1 MHGFRGRADVDRM
14 MAHTL
19 TSTTQ
24 PDQLDDL
31 LATAVGRFGRPA
43 RMIDWSDPEDA
54 PARILTVAR
63 MRDRL
68 SSSDYHVDDA
78 LVATAIVDR
87 VCDVGLIPR
96 LN

>member
-1 MHGFRGRADVDRM
+1 M

-24 PDQLDDL
+24 HDQLDDL

-43 RMIDWSDPEDA
+43 RMIDWSDPEAA
-54 PARILTVAR
+54 PSRILTVAR

-68 SSSDYHVDDA
+68 SGTDYRVDDA
-78 LVATAIVDR
+78 LVASAIIER

-96 LN
+96 LH

>member
-1 MHGFRGRADVDRM
+1 M

-19 TSTTQ
+19 TTS
-24 PDQLDDL
+24 PHDQIDHL

-43 RMIDWSDPEDA
+43 RTIDWSDPEST
-54 PARILTVAR
+54 PARVRTVAR

-68 SSSDYHVDDA
+68 NASDYRIDDA
-78 LVATAIVDR
+78 LVATAILDR

-96 LN
+96 FH

>member
-1 MHGFRGRADVDRM
+1 M
-14 MAHTL
+14 MAPTFTT
-19 TSTTQ
+19 TSH
-24 PDQLDDL
+24 DQLDDL

-43 RMIDWSDPEDA
+43 RTINWDDPEGT

-68 SSSDYHVDDA
+68 NASDYRVDDS
-78 LVATAIVDR
+78 LIATAIVDR

-96 LN
+96 LQ

>member
-1 MHGFRGRADVDRM
+1 MT
-14 MAHTL
+14 AHTL
-19 TSTTQ
+19 TLTQ
-24 PDQLDDL
+24 HDQIDHL
-31 LATAVGRFGRPA
+31 LAAAVGRFGRPA
-43 RMIDWSDPEDA
+43 RTIDWNDPEDA

-68 SSSDYHVDDA
+68 NGDYRIDNS

-96 LN
+96 IQ

>member
-1 MHGFRGRADVDRM
+1 M

-19 TSTTQ
+19 TTSTN
-24 PDQLDDL
+24 DQLDHL

-43 RMIDWSDPEDA
+43 RMIAWSDPETS
-54 PARILTVAR
+54 PARSKTVAR

-68 SSSDYHVDDA
+68 NGTEYRIDTS

-87 VCDVGLIPR
+87 VIDVGLISR
-96 LN
+96 LQ

>member
-1 MHGFRGRADVDRM
+1 M

-19 TSTTQ
+19 TTTTTTTSH
-24 PDQLDDL
+24 DQLEDL

-43 RMIDWSDPEDA
+43 RTIDWDDPESA

-68 SSSDYHVDDA
+68 NGTGYRIDDS

-87 VCDVGLIPR
+87 ICDVGLVSR
-96 LN
+96 LH

>member
-1 MHGFRGRADVDRM
+1 M

-19 TSTTQ
+19 TTTTTTSH
-24 PDQLDDL
+24 DQLEDL

-43 RMIDWSDPEDA
+43 RTIDWDDPESA

-68 SSSDYHVDDA
+68 NGTDYRIDDA

-87 VCDVGLIPR
+87 VCDVGLVSR
-96 LN
+96 VR

>member
-1 MHGFRGRADVDRM
+1 

-24 PDQLDDL
+24 HDQLDDL

-68 SSSDYHVDDA
+68 SASDYRVDDS
-78 LVATAIVDR
+78 LVATAILDR

-96 LN
+96 LH

>member
-1 MHGFRGRADVDRM
+1 MRGPRVRVDVHRM

-19 TSTTQ
+19 TTTSH
-24 PDQLDDL
+24 DHLDDL
-31 LATAVGRFGRPA
+31 LETAVGRFGRPA

-68 SSSDYHVDDA
+68 NATDYRIDDS
-78 LVATAIVDR
+78 LIATAIVDR

-96 LN
+96 LH

>member
-1 MHGFRGRADVDRM
+1 

-19 TSTTQ
+19 TTTSHD
-24 PDQLDDL
+24 DQLEDL

-43 RMIDWSDPEDA
+43 RTIDWNDPESA
-54 PARILTVAR
+54 PARILVVAR

-68 SSSDYHVDDA
+68 ASGDYRIDPS
-78 LVATAIVDR
+78 LVAAAIIDR

-96 LN
+96 FE

>member
-1 MHGFRGRADVDRM
+1 

-19 TSTTQ
+19 TTTSN
-24 PDQLDDL
+24 DQLDDL

-43 RMIDWSDPEDA
+43 QTIDWNDPESA

-68 SSSDYHVDDA
+68 SSGDYQIDA
-78 LVATAIVDR
+78 SLVAAAIIDR

-96 LN
+96 FE

>member
-1 MHGFRGRADVDRM
+1 M
-14 MAHTL
+14 MAQIL

-24 PDQLDDL
+24 HDQLDDL

-68 SSSDYHVDDA
+68 SAGDYRVDDS
-78 LVATAIVDR
+78 LVATAILDR

-96 LN
+96 LY

>member
-1 MHGFRGRADVDRM
+1 

-19 TSTTQ
+19 TTTSH
-24 PDQLDDL
+24 DQLDDL

-43 RMIDWSDPEDA
+43 RIIDWDDPEDA

-68 SSSDYHVDDA
+68 NGEYRIDDS

-96 LN
+96 LH

>member
-1 MHGFRGRADVDRM
+1 

-24 PDQLDDL
+24 HDQLDDL

-68 SSSDYHVDDA
+68 SGTEYRVDDS

-96 LN
+96 LH